1 MVAFAHRAGCANNGP
16 DGEATAKG
24 YEGFF
29 AKPAPYF
36 VNGVFVVEVAGSW
49 LVESR
54 ICNRVHHNETH
65 GNIRIF
71 VKRGREG
78 CAVWTPERHGGRSVR
93 MQVAEVSRASM
104 GAIGAI
110 SDQFESCNKD

>member
-36 VNGVFVVEVAGSW
+36 VDGVFVVEVG
-49 LVESR
+49 
-54 ICNRVHHNETH
+54 
-65 GNIRIF
+65 IF

-93 MQVAEVSRASM
+93 MQVAEVSRRWVQLGQFQINSSR
-104 GAIGAI
+104 AIKTSSEFAI
-110 SDQFESCNKD
+110 